1 MVRHVFAAL
10 VLVMAA
16 AMLAACG
23 RPIVV
28 HTLAASSGAPV
39 DDVRIYRYHFS
50 IFSIWPST
58 RSVQTG
64 VNGDAIVTVGPSATN
79 LTLLRQGYEPVL
91 MAVFEQSSQS
101 LVPDKG
107 GYDYILRYDT
117 LEERQRVPVELRPV
131 RREPVDLLVTDQAT
145 GLPLPDASVY
155 AATFLYLPQ
164 PGVEKNWGF
173 PPVQQVVTDA
183 EGRAQVEQVSGFI
196 NRIQV
201 RKKGYQNTVVSLDG
215 RTMEGPVARQVQLR
229 PLQVKAVTFLVVD
242 AKTRKPL
249 QGAELSFGQISD
261 GLPPSPDAWAATT
274 DSKGLT
280 PPLPVSDLE
289 PFVLSVRAKGYKEWR
304 GAPLWRTLDDQMVR
318 RIEMRRE

>member
-1 MVRHVFAAL
+1 MVRQVTAL
-10 VLVMAA
+10 LVMMVGAV
-16 AMLAACG
+16 LLGACG

-28 HTLAASSGAPV
+28 HTLAAGGGAPV

-64 VNGDAIVTVGPSATN
+64 ADGNAIVTVGPSATN

-117 LEERQRVPVELRPV
+117 LEERQRVPVELRPI
-131 RREPVDLLVTDQAT
+131 RREAVDLQVLDQAT
-145 GLPLPDASVY
+145 GQPMPDASVY

-173 PPVQQVVTDA
+173 PPVQQTTTDA

-201 RKKGYQNTVVSLDG
+201 RKKGYQHTVVALDG
-215 RTMEGPVARQVQLR
+215 RTMVGPIARRVEMR
-229 PLQVKAVTFLVVD
+229 PLQAKPITFLVVD

-249 QGAELSFGQISD
+249 QGAEVSFGLISD
-261 GLPPSPDAWAATT
+261 GLPPSPDAWTATT
-274 DSKGLT
+274 DSTGST
-280 PPLPVSDLE
+280 PLVPVTDME
-289 PFVLSVRAKGYKEWR
+289 PYVLSVKLKGYAEWR
-304 GAPLWRTLDDQMVR
+304 GAPLWRTLAPGSVY
-318 RIEMRRE
+318 RIEMRRG